1 VGETLTETVSR
12 LYAELASKRARCDQL
27 AVQVMDLTDERDRLA
42 VIVDLACAEHEALVR
57 NAPLRDWSSVNDAF
71 VRAVRAEVARRAA
84 L

>member
-1 VGETLTETVSR
+1 MRADELAETVR
-12 LYAELASKRARCDQL
+12 VVALQL
-27 AVQVMDLTDERDRLA
+27 HECQAERDRLA